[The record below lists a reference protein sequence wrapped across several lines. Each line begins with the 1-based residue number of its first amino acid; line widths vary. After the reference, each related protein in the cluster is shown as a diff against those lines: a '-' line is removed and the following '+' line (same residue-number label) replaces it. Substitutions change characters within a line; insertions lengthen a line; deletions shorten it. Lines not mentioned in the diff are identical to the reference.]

1 MRESGPQPCWRT
13 ILDTATKT
21 TALHAL
27 HQELG
32 GKMVVFAG
40 YELPVQYPVGIM
52 TEHIHTRTKA
62 GLFDVSHMGQVRISG
77 ADADMALETLVP
89 GNIVDLKPGRI
100 RYTFFT
106 NAQGGILDDLTVG
119 RADDQLAMVVN
130 AACKDADLA
139 HMQAQIGGD
148 CQIEMLDDRAL
159 LAVQGPMAVE
169 VLTRHAPACG
179 DLGFMGFSPM
189 DVGGIPCIVS
199 RAGYTGEDGFEI
211 SVANDQSV
219 DLARLL
225 LAEDEVE
232 AIGLG
237 ARDSLRLEAGLCL
250 YGHDLDDTT
259 TPIEGGLAWAIG
271 KRRRE
276 NGGFPGDAIILGQMS
291 NGTDRRRVGLAMT
304 GRAPAREGADIVDRR
319 DGTSIGTVTS
329 GGFGPTLGAPVVMG
343 YVASAFDEP
352 GTKVGLVVRGTTHDA
367 EIVPMPFVP
376 HRYFRAKS

>member
-1 MRESGPQPCWRT
+1 MRESGSRLCWRT
-13 ILDTATKT
+13 ILDTYAKT
-21 TALHAL
+21 TPLHAL

-40 YELPVQYPVGIM
+40 YELPVQYPAGIM
-52 TEHIHTRTKA
+52 TEHTHTRAKA
-62 GLFDVSHMGQVRISG
+62 GLFDVSHMGQVRLSG
-77 ADADMALETLVP
+77 DSADMALETLVP
-89 GNIVDLKPGRI
+89 GNIGDLKVGRI

-119 RADDQLAMVVN
+119 RADDHLAMVVN
-130 AACKDADLA
+130 AACKDSDMA

-148 CQIEMLDDRAL
+148 CKIELLKDRAL
-159 LAVQGPMAVE
+159 LALQGPMAVE

-179 DLGFMGFSPM
+179 DLGFMGFASM
-189 DVGGIPCIVS
+189 DVEGIPCGIS

-211 SVANDQSV
+211 SVANDQAV

-225 LAEDEVE
+225 LGEDEVE
-232 AIGLG
+232 PIGLG

-250 YGHDLDDTT
+250 YGHDLDTTT

-276 NGGFPGDAIILGQMS
+276 NGGFPGDAIILGQLA
-291 NGTDRRRVGLAMT
+291 NGPDRCRVGLAMT
-304 GRAPAREGADIVDRR
+304 GRAPAREGADIVD
-319 DGTSIGTVTS
+319 GNGNSIGTVTS
-329 GGFGPTLGAPVVMG
+329 GGFGPTLGAAVVMG
-343 YVASAFDEP
+343 YVSTEFAEL
-352 GTKVGLVVRGTTHDA
+352 GNKVGLVVRGTTHDA

-376 HRYFRAKS
+376 HRYFRSKS

>member
-1 MRESGPQPCWRT
+1 M
-13 ILDTATKT
+13 DTATKT

-119 RADDQLAMVVN
+119 RADDHLAMVVN

-232 AIGLG
+232 PIGLG

>member
-119 RADDQLAMVVN
+119 RADDHLAMVVN

-232 AIGLG
+232 PIGLG

-304 GRAPAREGADIVDRR
+304 GRVPAREGTDIVDG
-319 DGTSIGTVTS
+319 DGTSIGTVAS

>member
-1 MRESGPQPCWRT
+1 MRESGSQLCWRT
-13 ILDTATKT
+13 ILDTDTKT

-40 YELPVQYPVGIM
+40 YELPVQYPAGIM

-77 ADADMALETLVP
+77 AGADMALETLVP
-89 GNIVDLKPGRI
+89 GNIVDLKRGRI

-119 RADDQLAMVVN
+119 RADDHLAMVVN

-148 CQIEMLDDRAL
+148 CQIEILDDRAL
-159 LAVQGPMAVE
+159 LALQGPMAVE
-169 VLTRHAPACG
+169 VLSRHAPPCG
-179 DLGFMGFSPM
+179 DLGFMGFAQM
-189 DVGGIPCIVS
+189 DVGGIPCGVS

-211 SVANDQSV
+211 SVANDQAV
-219 DLARLL
+219 DLARVL

-232 AIGLG
+232 PIGLG

-250 YGHDLDDTT
+250 YSHDLDTAT

-276 NGGFPGDAIILGQMS
+276 NGGFPGDAIILGQMA

-304 GRAPAREGADIVDRR
+304 GRAPAREGADIVDG

-343 YVASAFDEP
+343 YVASGFAEP
-352 GTKVGLVVRGTTHDA
+352 GTKVGLVVRGTTHEA

-376 HRYFRAKS
+376 HNYFRAKS